1 MLFHTIQHTRKNGVH
16 RKMKEKTYLPEGE
29 LIKTA
34 ENAAYLSD
42 RSGLFR
48 AAEEDVILEAPCV
61 LCDSAGMNLL
71 VRLPEG
77 VRGIIPKTE
86 ACWQP
91 GAAEIRDIA
100 VITRVGKP
108 VQFKIREIY
117 TAADGKTTAILSRKA
132 AQLACWENLLAGK
145 VPGDLLAAKV
155 THLEPFGAFCD
166 IGCGIIALLTVD
178 RISVSRIAHP
188 SDRFSPGE
196 LLTAVVS
203 AKEESGR
210 ISLSCR
216 ELLGTWSEN
225 ASAFRAGQTA
235 CGIVRSVEEYGVF
248 VELAPNL
255 AGLAERTEGV
265 MPGDHCSVYIKSI
278 LPERMK
284 VKLVL
289 IDTWQSEEKMTV
301 QYYIDAKKTPHLDRW
316 QYSPEECR
324 RVVETVFEAESLLR
338 EIPLV

>member
-1 MLFHTIQHTRKNGVH
+1 MT
-16 RKMKEKTYLPEGE
+16 EKFCLPEGE
-29 LIKTA
+29 LSKCA
-34 ENAAYLSD
+34 ENAAYLAGRES
-42 RSGLFR
+42 LYR
-48 AAEEDVILEAPCV
+48 AAREGAVLEAPCV
-61 LCDSAGMNLL
+61 LCDSAGMDLY
-71 VRLPEG
+71 VQLPDG
-77 VRGIIPKTE
+77 IRGIIPRAE

-91 GAAEIRDIA
+91 GSDEIKDIA

-117 TAADGKTTAILSRKA
+117 ESSGGRTTAVLSRRA
-132 AQLACWENLLAGK
+132 AQLACWEEVLSAK
-145 VPGDLLAAKV
+145 IPGDLLTAKV

-188 SDRFSPGE
+188 SDRFLPGE
-196 LLTAVVS
+196 KITAVIA
-203 AKEESGR
+203 AKDESGR
-210 ISLSCR
+210 INLSCR
-216 ELLGTWSEN
+216 ELLGTWEEN
-225 ASAFRAGQTA
+225 ASVFRAGQTA

-265 MPGDHCSVYIKSI
+265 LPGDHCSVYIKSI

-289 IDTWQSEEKMTV
+289 IDTWQPDGTDSRMPV
-301 QYYIDAKKTPHLDRW
+301 RYYLDQKKTPHLTRW
-316 QYSPEECR
+316 RYSPDVSG
-324 RVVETVFEAESLLR
+324 RVVETVFEESILASGM
-338 EIPLV
+338 PSV